1 MQGRGDRGE
10 HVAKDGR
17 SRREREQR
25 ERARTYQARTELFEN
40 QQRRRRRDNIVAGVV
55 AGVLILGV
63 VGGQLAFY
71 TVGPGRPAPR
81 ASHTPSASPSPA
93 VTP

>member
-1 MQGRGDRGE
+1 VR
-10 HVAKDGR
+10 AWY
-17 SRREREQR
+17 
-25 ERARTYQARTELFEN
+25 ARTQLFED
-40 QQRRRRRDNIVAGVV
+40 QQRRRRRDNLIAGVV

-81 ASHTPSASPSPA
+81 ASHSPSASPSPA